1 MKVFLI
7 IAGIIVI
14 SEVFDFILK
23 AINSFLDKKELQSK
37 VMSLKSQLDMANYI
51 INQNNKVI
59 DEMARNV
66 EKFNKFTNT
75 KSNIS
80 KDEIDAVR
88 YTMKYAHP
96 DNGGNAEN
104 FIRFKKCYEE
114 LMRKR
119 GNKDGE

>member
-7 IAGIIVI
+7 IAGIIVV

-23 AINSFLDKKELQSK
+23 VINSFLDKKELQNE
-37 VMSLKSQLDMANYI
+37 VMSLKSQLDMANSI

-59 DEMARNV
+59 DEMARNTGQYSQFQS
-66 EKFNKFTNT
+66 FNR
-75 KSNIS
+75 NIS

-88 YTMKYAHP
+88 YAMKHAHP
-96 DNGGNAEN
+96 DNGGDAED

-114 LMRKR
+114 LMRK
-119 GNKDGE
+119 